1 MVTVVVVRR
10 WNMAITVSVDTLL
23 QHGMFFFKIVAA
35 DDRGTKNEFGEA
47 NLSARKTC
55 SDTRTR

>member
-23 QHGMFFFKIVAA
+23 QHGMFFFVVLGKLWQQMIVAPKMSFW
-35 DDRGTKNEFGEA
+35 GGQVFCTQEY
-47 NLSARKTC
+47 
-55 SDTRTR
+55 